1 MTPNELT
8 KAICEHGLKPY
19 ITFEIVRNH
28 YECSLK
34 PEYQNRIEWKYNSNV
49 DHILTIAFT
58 CRTQT
63 AKRRLLH
70 LKRMIDQE
78 LLKRYRILDRNAN
91 WALTQS
97 ESQENAILETFEAID
112 KLAKS
117 QNGWHMLYVQ
127 QRLLALSEAPVLQTF
142 DFTRD
147 DLFFIKELAPQ
158 DLIAPSFESIIERLD
173 EHTVDTLTLDH
184 NKIDK
189 TLNKFSFIY
198 TNLESVDKPTED
210 GAVTITIE
218 AVDNTLNKQFD

>member
-63 AKRRLLH
+63 V
-70 LKRMIDQE
+70 KRMIDQE

-97 ESQENAILETFEAID
+97 ESQEN
-112 KLAKS
+112 S
-117 QNGWHMLYVQ
+117 
-127 QRLLALSEAPVLQTF
+127 S
-142 DFTRD
+142 
-147 DLFFIKELAPQ
+147 
-158 DLIAPSFESIIERLD
+158 LIS
-173 EHTVDTLTLDH
+173 
-184 NKIDK
+184 
-189 TLNKFSFIY
+189 
-198 TNLESVDKPTED
+198 
-210 GAVTITIE
+210 
-218 AVDNTLNKQFD
+218 

>member
-49 DHILTIAFT
+49 NHILTIAFT

-63 AKRRLLH
+63 VKRRLLH

-91 WALTQS
+91 WVLTQS
-97 ESQENAILETFEAID
+97 ESQENTILTVFETID

-117 QNGWHMLYVQ
+117 QNGWHMLYFQ
-127 QRLLALSEAPVLQTF
+127 QQLLALSKAPVLQTF

-147 DLFFIKELAPQ
+147 DLFFIKELTPQ
-158 DLIAPSFESIIERLD
+158 DLIEHSSEGLLKRLS
-173 EHTVDTLTLDH
+173 EHATDTLTLDH

-198 TNLESVDKPTED
+198 TNLESVD
-210 GAVTITIE
+210 
-218 AVDNTLNKQFD
+218 

>member
-8 KAICEHGLKPY
+8 KAICDFGLKPY

-34 PEYQNRIEWKYNSNV
+34 PEYRNRIDWKYNSNV

-63 AKRRLLH
+63 VKRRLLH

-97 ESQENAILETFEAID
+97 ESQENTILTVFETID

-117 QNGWHMLYVQ
+117 QNGWCMLYFQ
-127 QRLLALSEAPVLQTF
+127 QQLLALSEAPVLQTF

-147 DLFFIKELAPQ
+147 DLFFIKEIAPQ

-184 NKIDK
+184 NKIDE
-189 TLNKFSFIY
+189 TLNKFSAIY
-198 TNLESVDKPTED
+198 VNLEDR
-210 GAVTITIE
+210 
-218 AVDNTLNKQFD
+218 N

>member
-8 KAICEHGLKPY
+8 KAICDYGLKPY

-28 YECSLK
+28 YECHLK
-34 PEYQNRIEWKYNSNV
+34 PEYQNHIEWKYNTNI

-63 AKRRLLH
+63 VKRRLLH

-91 WALTQS
+91 WVLTQS
-97 ESQENAILETFEAID
+97 ESQENTILTVFETID

-117 QNGWHMLYVQ
+117 QNGWRMLYFQ
-127 QRLLALSEAPVLQTF
+127 QQLLALSEAPVLQTF

-158 DLIAPSFESIIERLD
+158 DLIAPSFESVIERLD
-173 EHTVDTLTLDH
+173 EHTVDTLTLDQ
-184 NKIDK
+184 NKIDE
-189 TLNKFSFIY
+189 TLNKFNAIY
-198 TNLESVDKPTED
+198 VNIESVD
-210 GAVTITIE
+210 
-218 AVDNTLNKQFD
+218 

>member
-63 AKRRLLH
+63 VKRRLLH

-97 ESQENAILETFEAID
+97 ESQENTILTVFETID
-112 KLAKS
+112 KLARS
-117 QNGWHMLYVQ
+117 QNGWHMLYFQ
-127 QRLLALSEAPVLQTF
+127 QQLLALSETPVLQTF

-184 NKIDK
+184 NKIDE
-189 TLNKFSFIY
+189 TLNKFSAIY
-198 TNLESVDKPTED
+198 VNLEDR
-210 GAVTITIE
+210 
-218 AVDNTLNKQFD
+218 N